1 MFYSEHKHAT
11 AVWILDLDL
20 KPLDQPINNIPLHC
34 IRRCGALVSPYAI
47 CSCLFEDKNPA
58 DRESEA
64 NQAFVFRAGSQ
75 VEGIGAEVSAAAS
88 SSKPV
93 RRRSASHE
101 APSIPLVFPGQQGF
115 VFVFDFFVVN
125 NCGRLSSSWSLL
137 VNTKTPPRKI
147 FSQATEAEKKMLI
160 VTVIKF

>member
-20 KPLDQPINNIPLHC
+20 KPLDQPTNNIPLHC
-34 IRRCGALVSPYAI
+34 MRRCGALVSPFAI

-93 RRRSASHE
+93 RRRPASHE
-101 APSIPLVFPGQQGF
+101 APSIPGGRALVFPGQQGF
-115 VFVFDFFVVN
+115 VFVFF
-125 NCGRLSSSWSLL
+125 CGKQLR
-137 VNTKTPPRKI
+137 
-147 FSQATEAEKKMLI
+147 EAELFLEPSGQHKNTTRENI
-160 VTVIKF
+160 